1 VLTFSASAA
10 MYMQQEYSSTPRG
23 ISDQSGRI
31 NVRLDFRSRS
41 AVTLSSQSFNFMSHD
56 GSPESTF
63 PLLIFFSLAGNHV
76 SN

>member
-1 VLTFSASAA
+1 MLTFPAPAA

-41 AVTLSSQSFNFMSHD
+41 AVTLSSQSLNFMSHED
-56 GSPESTF
+56 HPNRHSGF
-63 PLLIFFSLAGNHV
+63 Y
-76 SN
+76 